1 MYNYGMNVGA
11 AHKNTSFAIR
21 GKLKFA
27 ANAGQLMTSQ
37 LRGQEHIVAPCS
49 MIVEGVLHSSNADH
63 PALALASEFGA
74 IPQGW
79 DGRPVVYNHPVE
91 DGNAVSANRP
101 AGWESEV
108 VGQIFNTRLDDK
120 TLNAE
125 LWLDSS
131 RTPQIVIDG
140 LKEGKEFEVSTG
152 LFALSDETA
161 GIHGGKSYTTIW
173 RNIVPDHLAIL
184 EPGLIGACSIADGA
198 GLRANGAKEPTFE
211 VYTMSTAQTSATQ
224 GNKKND
230 ELAASPADLEAPH
243 TNGRGLMSWMPK
255 GIQMAINRLT
265 AKLRSNELSDRDTRT
280 AVNTALATLE
290 NYRYACV
297 EALFSSYAIFSAM
310 DAEDYEWHMY
320 KIDYSVTDGGVI
332 TLGSTPVEVR
342 PETAYVPVV
351 IAGAPAGEP
360 AGNMQAST
368 SKETAVDLT
377 KEQLAALATQ
387 VSDPLQPLV
396 ANMVKQALTPVE
408 GVPGTTV
415 ATTAVTAPAQSA
427 EVTDALAFTANVR
440 KELVTNLG
448 KQGYTEAE
456 LAPISTTVLQRMA
469 AKQGAPVDFSANGV
483 GGNTATPLAA
493 SANFTPPTP
502 VFAAQA

>member
-1 MYNYGMNVGA
+1 MNVGA

-161 GIHGGKSYTTIW
+161 GIYGGKSYTTIW

-211 VYTMSTAQTSATQ
+211 VYTMSSAQISASQ

-230 ELAASPADLEAPH
+230 ELAASAAGIDGTH
-243 TNGRGLMSWMPK
+243 TRGLMSWMPK
-255 GIQMAINRLT
+255 GIQMAIN
-265 AKLRSNELSDRDTRT
+265 KLVDKLKSNELSDRDTRT
-280 AVNTALATLE
+280 AVNAALANLE
-290 NYRYACV
+290 GFHYACV

-310 DAEDYEWHMY
+310 DSEDYEWHMY
-320 KIDYSVTDGGVI
+320 KIDYSVADGGVI

-351 IAGAPAGEP
+351 IAGAPADD
-360 AGNMQAST
+360 ASGNMQAST

-387 VSDPLQPLV
+387 VSDNLQPLV
-396 ANMVKQALTPVE
+396 ANLVKQGLTPPAPAAE
-408 GVPGTTV
+408 TV
-415 ATTAVTAPAQSA
+415 AAAPAQSA

-440 KELVTNLG
+440 KGLVTNLTA
-448 KQGYTEAE
+448 QGYTEAE
-456 LAPISTTVLQRMA
+456 LAAIPTMTLQRMA
-469 AKQGAPVDFSANGV
+469 SSTAPIGGGVDFSANAV
-483 GGNTATPLAA
+483 GGSTANPAA
-493 SANFTPPTP
+493 RELPYTPPTA
-502 VFAAQA
+502 VFPIKA